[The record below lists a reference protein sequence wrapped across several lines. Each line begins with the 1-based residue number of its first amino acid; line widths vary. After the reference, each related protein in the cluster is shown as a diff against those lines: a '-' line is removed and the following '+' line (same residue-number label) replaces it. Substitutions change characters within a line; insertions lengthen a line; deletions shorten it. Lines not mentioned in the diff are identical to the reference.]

1 MELNMI
7 MNIIM
12 LILGTVVVISVI
24 TRFLEQ
30 LDFNRVNA
38 IILAIIL
45 YVITIVFA
53 ILAAI
58 YPMVYFIVILLCIF
72 LWLRCEE

>member
-12 LILGTVVVISVI
+12 IIVGTVFVISVI

-30 LDFNRVNA
+30 LDYNRVNA

-45 YVITIVFA
+45 YVTTIVFV
-53 ILAAI
+53 ILFVI
-58 YPMVYFIVILLCIF
+58 YPIIYFIVILLCLFIMVNM
-72 LWLRCEE
+72 